1 MRLKLLPWP
10 LVLLLGSGC
19 ARSVGPVLLPGDVV
33 RLELAFAP
41 QSPWPPGSVVT
52 IGMLVRVYRP
62 GDEGRYLKDREV
74 SDQADMHVRMTF
86 LDGDLRLGDPLELP
100 FVRDC

>member
-1 MRLKLLPWP
+1 
-10 LVLLLGSGC
+10 
-19 ARSVGPVLLPGDVV
+19 
-33 RLELAFAP
+33 
-41 QSPWPPGSVVT
+41 
-52 IGMLVRVYRP
+52 MLVRVYRP